1 MLNDGADL
9 EALAITIR
17 SACHRDS
24 RQLRAASPGD
34 IVRS

>member
-9 EALAITIR
+9 EALAITIG

-24 RQLRAASPGD
+24 RQLRRRRLGLE
-34 IVRS
+34 